1 MLTFESVVI
10 KLFHVTIFLTIARN
24 KILTLNMCALRKD
37 ENNGS
42 CVKLRL
48 ASDLLTIFWE
58 KKSSVSDPDPD
69 SGGLLDPDSGGLLDP
84 ESGSR
89 GLKKG
94 QKC

>member
-48 ASDLLTIFWE
+48 ASDLLTIFWK